1 MTHRITMTM
10 TMTIKNTLFAAA
22 LLTVLSAG
30 AYANDFPNSFA
41 NDFALDEDRA
51 EVSASAAHGPCD
63 VRHPAS
69 WWDEDVWADP
79 DRPFLYYG
87 DNRAPDMRPG
97 AHVERKAEKVPEKKT
112 EAKHFDP
119 EDFSAF
125 KTVEALKAEREK
137 RLNAAVMNPSPDNIR
152 SYQAI
157 NAHMLGLSARF
168 AQAWQLGRFMNPG
181 YDWTTTAPSANF
193 ATVQMAENRRQQSDS
208 LVKSLRHDAG
218 LLFIGR
224 AGDSLTAIAANP
236 VRAFAKTWHLELM
249 AVAAGINEPAAGKAV
264 PGFEGFET
272 VLPDGGRAR
281 TLGISTLPAV
291 ILIPNPEA
299 MKRRSDFAL
308 MKGALAGRDGMLI
321 AAGAVSGEEL
331 SRRLVFILSNPKGFE
346 EAPRITGHS
355 TNAGAETGANGS
367 NSALDPALWN
377 ISERPPVD
385 AASHR

>member
-1 MTHRITMTM
+1 MKHRITMTM
-10 TMTIKNTLFAAA
+10 TMTMTMKNTLFAAA

-30 AYANDFPNSFA
+30 AFAKDFA
-41 NDFALDEDRA
+41 NDFSLEGDRA
-51 EVSASAAHGPCD
+51 EVSASAAHGPRD

-97 AHVERKAEKVPEKKT
+97 ASVEPKAEKPPEKKA
-112 EAKHFDP
+112 EAKPFDP
-119 EDFSAF
+119 EDFSSF
-125 KTVEALKAEREK
+125 KTVESLKAEREK
-137 RLNAAVMNPSPDNIR
+137 RLNAAVMNPSPDNIK

-193 ATVQMAENRRQQSDS
+193 ATVQMAENRRQHSDS
-208 LVKSLRHDAG
+208 LVKSLRNDAG

-224 AGDSLTAIAANP
+224 AGDALTAIAANP

-249 AVAAGINEPAAGKAV
+249 AVAAGINEPASGKAV

-272 VLPDGGRAR
+272 VLPDGGRAL

-346 EAPRITGHS
+346 EAPRISGHS
-355 TNAGAETGANGS
+355 TNARAENGATGS
-367 NSALDPALWN
+367 NGALDPALWKTTG
-377 ISERPPVD
+377 RPPVN
-385 AASHR
+385 AVLNR

>member
-1 MTHRITMTM
+1 MKYRNNMTR
-10 TMTIKNTLFAAA
+10 NNALFAAA
-22 LLTVLSAG
+22 LLAALSAG
-30 AYANDFPNSFA
+30 AFASDFVPVR
-41 NDFALDEDRA
+41 DRV
-51 EVSASAAHGPCD
+51 ELSASAAHGPRD
-63 VRHPAS
+63 VKHPTS

-87 DNRAPDMRPG
+87 DNRVPDMRPG
-97 AHVERKAEKVPEKKT
+97 APVEKKVEKTPEKKA
-112 EAKHFDP
+112 EAKPFDP
-119 EDFSAF
+119 EDFSSF
-125 KTVEALKAEREK
+125 KTVEALKMEREK
-137 RLNAAVMNPSPDNIR
+137 RLNAAVMNPSPDNIK

-193 ATVQMAENRRQQSDS
+193 ATVQMAENLRQQSDS
-208 LVKSLRHDAG
+208 LVKSLRNDAG

-224 AGDSLTAIAANP
+224 AGDPLTAIAANP

-249 AVAAGINEPAAGKAV
+249 AVAAGIDEPASGKAV

-291 ILIPNPEA
+291 VLIPNPEA
-299 MKRRSDFAL
+299 MKRRTDFAL
-308 MKGALAGRDGMLI
+308 LKGALAGRDGMLI

-331 SRRLVFILSNPKGFE
+331 TRRLVFILSNPKGFE
-346 EAPRITGHS
+346 ETPRITGHS
-355 TNAGAETGANGS
+355 TNAGAVNGAS
-367 NSALDPALWN
+367 MALDSTLWKTT
-377 ISERPPVD
+377 SRPPVN
-385 AASHR
+385 AALNR